1 MRKYFAALLFA
12 PLLFAAC
19 STNNVTIDDSLGRVF
34 DSAGVKG
41 DFGLF
46 DNGQGRFTI
55 YNLPRFRDSLYPAAQ
70 TFDILQSLVAFQTG
84 VEKDDKV
91 VWVSKDS
98 VVSDTVN
105 HRLEKTVRIDVT
117 LGEAFRVTDAENKAT
132 FQILADSIGIDTLKK
147 WVDSLQYGNKAIR
160 ADSGHVQFGDIKI
173 NSDQELGL
181 MKKLYFDQLPFF
193 RRPQQLV
200 KDMLSKEGN
209 SNYKLVYKTGRAA
222 SLPGPA
228 IGWVMGW
235 VEENGHPYF
244 FVINVESPDGRANI
258 EDIGIQVAKNILSR
272 LGFFRGK
279 K

>member
-12 PLLFAAC
+12 PLLLAAC
-19 STNNVTIDDSLGRVF
+19 STNNVTVDDSLGRVF

-55 YNLPRFRDSLYPAAQ
+55 YNLSRFRDSMYPAAQ
-70 TFDILQSLVAFQTG
+70 TFDILQSLIAFQTG
-84 VEKDDKV
+84 VLKDEKEADLFIDTLVVDSMHPGQKV
-91 VWVSKDS
+91 VINKPI
-98 VVSDTVN
+98 TY
-105 HRLEKTVRIDVT
+105 VRAMQDRSHLYDV
-117 LGEAFRVTDAENKAT
+117 AFQK
-132 FQILADSIGIDTLKK
+132 LADRIGIDTLKK
-147 WVDSLQYGNKAIR
+147 WVDSLQYGDKNIR
-160 ADSGHVQFGDIKI
+160 TDSGHVLIRDIKI

-200 KDMLSKEGN
+200 NDMLSKEGN
-209 SNYKLVYKTGRAA
+209 SNYKLVYKTGRSAD
-222 SLPGPA
+222 LPGPS

-244 FVINVESPDGRANI
+244 FVVNVESPDGQANI